1 MTPNFTK
8 TTIPEKETLGEKLAK
23 KRVALGFDIKDAE
36 RATKIRA
43 KYLTMIEESKWE
55 KLPPDV
61 YVYGFLKNY
70 ANFLK
75 LDPGKVIKIYMK
87 ERGLKENIKQ
97 AKNTA
102 EPKPPAKKLKSP
114 KIIITP
120 KRIAIFSVIFGAL
133 VILGYIGWQVS
144 ILAAP
149 PKLEVKSPSDN
160 IKVEESSTVV
170 EGKTDAGADVF
181 INDVSIGVDPDG
193 NFKEKISLQ
202 DGVNLIKISAKNKL
216 AKTTQTTRTVLAK
229 LKPIAQDT
237 APKIEGIEMRLDI
250 GPGTSALYIE
260 VDGKPISEKNAV
272 MLPGSSQT
280 VKGKE
285 KIVITASDGGSVRVF
300 LNGKDL
306 GLLGKSGEKVK
317 SKEFN
322 KGSI

>member
-36 RATKIRA
+36 RATKIRV
-43 KYLTMIEESKWE
+43 KYLTMVEESNWE

-70 ANFLK
+70 AAFLK
-75 LDPGKVIKIYMK
+75 LDPDKVVKLYMK
-87 ERGLKENIKQ
+87 ERGLKEKIKKVKKQ
-97 AKNTA
+97 EGDK
-102 EPKPPAKKLKSP
+102 PKPKKLKKP
-114 KIIITP
+114 KLIITP
-120 KRIAIFSVIFGAL
+120 KRIAVFAVISGAL
-133 VILGYIGWQVS
+133 TILGYIGWQVS

-149 PKLEVKSPSDN
+149 PKLEVKSPADN
-160 IKVEESSTVV
+160 IQIEEGSTVV

-181 INDVSIGVDPDG
+181 INDVSIGVEPEG

-202 DGVNLIKISAKNKL
+202 DGVNLIKVSAKNKL
-216 AKTTQTTRTVLAK
+216 GKTTQTTRTVLAK
-229 LKPIAQDT
+229 LKLIVQNTP
-237 APKIEGIEMRLDI
+237 PKIEGIEMRLDI

-260 VDGKPISEKNAV
+260 VDGKAISEKNAV

-280 VKGKE
+280 VKAKE
-285 KIVITASDGGSVRVF
+285 KIVVTASDGGSVRVF

-317 SKEFN
+317 NKEFN
-322 KGSI
+322 KESI

>member
-8 TTIPEKETLGEKLAK
+8 TTIPEKEALGEKLAK
-23 KRVALGFDIKDAE
+23 KRVALGFDVKDAE
-36 RATKIRA
+36 RATKIRV
-43 KYLTMIEESKWE
+43 KYLTMIENSDWN

-75 LDPGKVIKIYMK
+75 LDPDKVVKLYMK
-87 ERGLKENIKQ
+87 ERGLKEKIKKVKKQ
-97 AKNTA
+97 GEDK
-102 EPKPPAKKLKSP
+102 PKPKKLKKP

-120 KRIAIFSVIFGAL
+120 KRIALFAVIFGAL
-133 VILGYIGWQVS
+133 TILGYIGWQVS

-149 PKLEVKSPSDN
+149 PKLEVKSPTDN
-160 IKVEESSTVV
+160 TRVEESSTVV

-181 INDVSIGVDPDG
+181 INDVAIGVDPEG

-216 AKTTQTTRTVLAK
+216 AKTTQTTKTVLAK
-229 LKPIAQDT
+229 LTPIVQNT
-237 APKIEGIEMRLDI
+237 QPKLEGLEMRLDI

-260 VDGKPISEKNAV
+260 VDGRPISEKNAV

-280 VKGKE
+280 VKAKE
-285 KIVITASDGGSVRVF
+285 KIVVTASDGGSVRVF
-300 LNGKDL
+300 LNGKDM
-306 GLLGKSGEKVK
+306 GALGKNGEKIKNRTFDK
-317 SKEFN
+317 S
-322 KGSI
+322 SI